1 MGSGARPGTIRKYVH
16 DLAALLDYLDGAPI
30 TKAALIGWKEELSAA
45 HAPATVNSMLSAA
58 NSFLRFMGCQELA
71 VKPVRIQKSPFRDE
85 RRELSRDE
93 YIRLVQAARAE
104 VSNKGKWRT
113 VFLPGGLCR
122 PRQPCRVKPAR

>member
-1 MGSGARPGTIRKYVH
+1 MGFGSPPKLNNG
-16 DLAALLDYLDGAPI
+16 
-30 TKAALIGWKEELSAA
+30 LS
-45 HAPATVNSMLSAA
+45 PTDSPCGPAA

-113 VFLPGGLCR
+113 VFLPGGPCR